1 MPDPPQIDP
10 TAWIAAG
17 AFVMG
22 DVWVGR
28 DASLW
33 YQSVARGDTEA
44 IRVGDETNI
53 QDLCMLHADPGF
65 PCLIGNRVT
74 VGHRTILHGCAVEDG
89 CTIGM
94 GAVLLNGV
102 KVGAGSVVGA
112 GALLLEGTEVP
123 PGSLV
128 VGVPGKVVRQVD
140 ESTRARLDPIWRK
153 YVELARRH
161 RDGQFPV
168 YRGD

>member
-1 MPDPPQIDP
+1 MPDPRIDA
-10 TAWIAAG
+10 TAWIAPG
-17 AFVMG
+17 ALVMG
-22 DVWVGR
+22 DVRVGR

-33 YQSVARGDTEA
+33 YQTVARGDTEA

-74 VGHRTILHGCAVEDG
+74 VGHRSVLHGCAVDDG

-128 VGVPGKVVRQVD
+128 VGLPGKVVRQVD

-168 YRGD
+168 YRVD

>member
-1 MPDPPQIDP
+1 MPDLRIDP
-10 TAWIAAG
+10 TAWIAPG
-17 AFVMG
+17 ALVMG
-22 DVWVGR
+22 DVSVGR

-33 YQSVARGDTEA
+33 YQTVARGDTEA
-44 IRVGDETNI
+44 VRVGDETNI

-65 PCLIGNRVT
+65 PCLIRNRVT
-74 VGHRTILHGCAVEDG
+74 VGHRTVLHGCVVEDG

-128 VGVPGKVVRQVD
+128 VGVPGKVLRQVD
-140 ESTRARLDPIWRK
+140 ESTRARLEPIWRK